1 MAPLRA
7 QLVACVVGA
16 LALGATALDANCTCS
31 EFCAGTC
38 KATNNGRPE
47 QLTMYRLTPGNVTG
61 VADKDTG
68 GSAGDL
74 GFVFQR
80 LPELA
85 RCTEAEANT
94 NDCFLGYRPVIR
106 QFFVDV
112 DGKYGPY
119 VSLVAHSARVSTAG
133 TTRLR

>member
-1 MAPLRA
+1 MMAWLKFE
-7 QLVACVVGA
+7 VAVFALWGA
-16 LALGATALDANCTCS
+16 HLGAALDANCTCS

-38 KATNNGRPE
+38 KATNEGKPE

-61 VADKDTG
+61 AADKDTG

-80 LPELA
+80 LSALA
-85 RCTEAEANT
+85 HCTDAEANT
-94 NDCFLGYRPVIR
+94 NECFLGYKSVIR

-119 VSLVAHSARVSTAG
+119 VSMA
-133 TTRLR
+133 TR

>member
-1 MAPLRA
+1 MAG
-7 QLVACVVGA
+7 LVYSMMAWLKFEVAVFALWGA
-16 LALGATALDANCTCS
+16 HLGAALDANCTCS

-38 KATNNGRPE
+38 KATNEGKPE

-61 VADKDTG
+61 AADKDTG

-80 LPELA
+80 LSALA
-85 RCTEAEANT
+85 HCTDAEANT
-94 NDCFLGYRPVIR
+94 NECFLGYKSVIR

-119 VSLVAHSARVSTAG
+119 VSMA
-133 TTRLR
+133 TR

>member
-1 MAPLRA
+1 M
-7 QLVACVVGA
+7 ACVVGA

-68 GSAGDL
+68 GGAGDL

-119 VSLVAHSARVSTAG
+119 VSLVAHLARVSTAG